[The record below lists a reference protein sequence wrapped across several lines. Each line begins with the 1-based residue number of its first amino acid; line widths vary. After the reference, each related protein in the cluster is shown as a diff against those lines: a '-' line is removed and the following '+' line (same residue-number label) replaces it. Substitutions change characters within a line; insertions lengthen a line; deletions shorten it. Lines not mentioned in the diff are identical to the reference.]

1 MSSNTVGFA
10 VRVRR
15 DQFIT
20 IINRA
25 QTQSK
30 HTQNNGDQ
38 AGDLAGDRVA
48 DRAGDSVEI
57 CVAIKTLRFYILHC
71 YR

>member
-15 DQFIT
+15 DHFIT

-30 HTQNNGDQ
+30 HTQISGDQ
-38 AGDLAGDRVA
+38 AGDRVA